1 MRPQGASGGA
11 MATVD
16 VYLDGAIFSLEVVAR
31 TAHRYTSEYFVE
43 VGSSSPGPLVRLTPK
58 APDTDTTQLTERFR
72 NDALDERLRE
82 RVRIETSELQTVLV
96 RAALQQATPK
106 AHGQVQ

>member
-1 MRPQGASGGA
+1 
-11 MATVD
+11 MAAVD
-16 VYLDGAIFSLEVVAR
+16 VYLEGAIFSLEVVAR
-31 TAHRYTSEYFVE
+31 TAHRYTNEYFVE
-43 VGSSSPGPLVRLTPK
+43 IKSSSPGPLVRLTPR
-58 APDTDTTQLTERFR
+58 AAETDTAQLTERFR

-106 AHGQVQ
+106 PLGQGQ